1 MREVGTHSVSYTH
14 LDVYKRQGET
24 LLEGY
29 DGKGKDKV
37 TVVDELLDRAIE
49 MGFLSDGG
57 RVSFLSLIH
66 I

>member
-1 MREVGTHSVSYTH
+1 M
-14 LDVYKRQGET
+14 YKRQ
-24 LLEGY
+24 GY

-57 RVSFLSLIH
+57 RVSFSVDSPDETLFQDCLLYTSRCV
-66 I
+66 